1 MSREQKNDRLL
12 SREGEEEWIN
22 ITDPQ
27 ERKRVQNRVS
37 QRNYRRRLKHRIE
50 DLERETARS
59 HAILGLNLEDII
71 RPGEAQQGYHVF
83 PIQTTP
89 KETNERNAYEKVMNE
104 NKISTPPSQLEQPF
118 QLRRDALGNLAGL
131 SSSWISSY
139 DPNNRPRENFLGADF
154 QDIEPYTPAPS
165 TSSCSSAP
173 SMSSFLLSQLP
184 NPVVPS
190 NITYSRTNFSEEP
203 IVRLKSATV
212 RPDSDGLREI
222 RSNASIKAIG
232 GRLGN
237 NSNCTTT
244 DNRDS
249 GIDWQFQPLF
259 RPYNDPD
266 APLPQKHTRE
276 HDPVCPSNE
285 RPLEERFTHI
295 LLNTLEAGFK
305 DIDSMILQY
314 YTETFRY
321 DSVIHWAQKRSRMER
336 LMPLLIEL
344 SKASASWGAEEAEQ
358 YKDAILKVASCFCA
372 SDVDVDTNTPQTDG
386 STTHI
391 LSDGL

>member
-71 RPGEAQQGYHVF
+71 RPGEAQQGYHIF
-83 PIQTTP
+83 PVQTTP
-89 KETNERNAYEKVMNE
+89 KETEERNAYEKVMNE
-104 NKISTPPSQLEQPF
+104 NKLSTLSSQLEQPF

-131 SSSWISSY
+131 SSSWISGY
-139 DPNNRPRENFLGADF
+139 DPINKPRENFLGADF
-154 QDIEPYTPAPS
+154 QETEPYTPAPS

-184 NPVVPS
+184 NPAIAS
-190 NITYSRTNFSEEP
+190 NITYSRTKFAEEP
-203 IVRLKSATV
+203 KARLKSAMV
-212 RPDSDGLREI
+212 EQDSDRSRGI
-222 RSNASIKAIG
+222 QSNAGFKVIG

-237 NSNCTTT
+237 DSSYTTS
-244 DNRDS
+244 DNGDS
-249 GIDWQFQPLF
+249 SIDWQFQPLS
-259 RPYNDPD
+259 RPFNHPD
-266 APLPQKHTRE
+266 ALLPQKHARE
-276 HDPVCPSNE
+276 QDPVCPSNE
-285 RPLEERFTHI
+285 TPLEERFTHI
-295 LLNTLEAGFK
+295 LLNTLEVGFK

-344 SKASASWGAEEAEQ
+344 GKASASWGAEEAEQ